1 MLQALHTLLAPPVME
16 RLTLLLNHVIGAEPV
31 ATGRLRPHAG
41 RSVELRLEGWPA
53 LLPPPPPL
61 AFRVTPAG
69 LLEWCGMPHDAEAD
83 LTLRMD
89 ASNPALLLS
98 RAVVGERPAVAVD
111 GDAQFAADVSWL
123 MQNLRWDLGADL
135 ERLVGVAAAG
145 PLQRFGSA
153 LAGALHAALQQAGQW
168 RERLRPRP

>member
-1 MLQALHTLLAPPVME
+1 MLHALNTLLAPPVME
-16 RLTLLLNHVIGAEPV
+16 RLALLLNHVIGAEAV
-31 ATGRLRPHAG
+31 ATERLRPHAG
-41 RSVELRLEGWPA
+41 RSVELVLDGWPA

-69 LLEWCGMPHDAEAD
+69 MLEWCGMGRDAAAD
-83 LTLRMD
+83 LRLRMD

-98 RAVVGERPAVAVD
+98 RAMTGERPSVD
-111 GDAQFAADVSWL
+111 VEGDAQLAADVSWL

-135 ERLVGVAAAG
+135 ERMFGPAVAG

-153 LAGALHAALQQAGQW
+153 VAAALHGALQQAGEW
-168 RERLRPRP
+168 RDRLRPRR